1 MWKNEVSQ
9 IIVAISMYCQA
20 KLTFIGEPW
29 PSIGELNFDYAI
41 EVSWA
46 AAWKQVLNLKNDE
59 ESI

>member
-1 MWKNEVSQ
+1 MWKTEVSQ

-20 KLTFIGEPW
+20 KLTFIGEPS
-29 PSIGELNFDYAI
+29 PSIGELNFDYVI

-59 ESI
+59 EII